1 MLSLRG
7 DLISEIAL
15 SAAGKLIAKKLGRH
29 CWRKLWVPLLPSCSE
44 DGIKKW
50 LKHPATWYGISRWG
64 MALRDVT
71 KLYRRGLLHCSCG
84 NFTVTRS
91 MSKESQPNIYVD
103 APALTEAPVMKGCT
117 FMTARNLFTVL
128 VSVAPWYLVDG
139 RAAVTSSTNSGE
151 EPQTHR
157 CSQRRQISR
166 QQPRTKERNLK
177 KLLAKSDGLV
187 KTPSSKHDL
196 EIPVQ
201 QKSAFG
207 KTMGACM
214 MNYLCIYIYIYIYI
228 CIFIYIY
235 ICIYI
240 YMFIYIY
247 ICIYI
252 YISIYVYLYIYI
264 CICVCCMRPC
274 VPVCSLLLHA
284 THVMHVLYVL
294 FVMNAYVFVS
304 LCVHVCVLNR

>member
-1 MLSLRG
+1 M
-7 DLISEIAL
+7 
-15 SAAGKLIAKKLGRH
+15 
-29 CWRKLWVPLLPSCSE
+29 
-44 DGIKKW
+44 
-50 LKHPATWYGISRWG
+50 
-64 MALRDVT
+64 
-71 KLYRRGLLHCSCG
+71 
-84 NFTVTRS
+84 
-91 MSKESQPNIYVD
+91 ESQPNIYVD

-139 RAAVTSSTNSGE
+139 RAAVTSSINSGE

-187 KTPSSKHDL
+187 KTPSSKQDL

-214 MNYLCIYIYIYIYI
+214 MNYLCIYM
-228 CIFIYIY
+228 
-235 ICIYI
+235 
-240 YMFIYIY
+240 YMCLFA
-247 ICIYI
+247 CAHVCP
-252 YISIYVYLYIYI
+252 YVAF
-264 CICVCCMRPC
+264 CCMQRTWC
-274 VPVCSLLLHA
+274 MYCMFCL
-284 THVMHVLYVL
+284 
-294 FVMNAYVFVS
+294 
-304 LCVHVCVLNR
+304 

>member
-1 MLSLRG
+1 M
-7 DLISEIAL
+7 
-15 SAAGKLIAKKLGRH
+15 
-29 CWRKLWVPLLPSCSE
+29 
-44 DGIKKW
+44 
-50 LKHPATWYGISRWG
+50 
-64 MALRDVT
+64 
-71 KLYRRGLLHCSCG
+71 
-84 NFTVTRS
+84 
-91 MSKESQPNIYVD
+91 ESQPNIYVD

-139 RAAVTSSTNSGE
+139 RAAVTSSINSGE

-187 KTPSSKHDL
+187 KTPSSKQDL

-214 MNYLCIYIYIYIYI
+214 MNYLCVY
-228 CIFIYIY
+228 
-235 ICIYI
+235 
-240 YMFIYIY
+240 
-247 ICIYI
+247 
-252 YISIYVYLYIYI
+252 IYVY
-264 CICVCCMRPC
+264 VFVCMRPC
-274 VPVCSLLLHA
+274 VPVCSFLLHA